1 MFRFRFGPGRTG
13 RQVEPVHVV
22 LDEPVV
28 EHAVQ
33 HQSIKRKTTVCP
45 PTQEDDDDFVDPPR
59 PNDSVQHESKKRR
72 TTVCPPTQEDDDDDD
87 DFVDPPLKHIRKQKV
102 LSLFYCRC
110 DSSNTKFCYYNNYN
124 LSQPR
129 HFCKNCRRYWT
140 KGGTLRNIPI
150 GGATRKI
157 NKRSSNPT
165 KRTSPVMQQPPPPP
179 PPPPPAAP
187 PLPLKEEPCVGYG
200 YGNNQHMEANIGN
213 LSSLL
218 GANPM
223 GPFGNLLIDGLSSN
237 LASKSDD
244 DVLIRTPIV
253 V

>member
-1 MFRFRFGPGRTG
+1 MRPFQSDSLLPLQRFIIPICKTLVNPRRRRRSGRVGAQIRTG

-33 HQSIKRKTTVCP
+33 H
-45 PTQEDDDDFVDPPR
+45 
-59 PNDSVQHESKKRR
+59 ESKKGR

-87 DFVDPPLKHIRKQKV
+87 DDFV

-187 PLPLKEEPCVGYG
+187 PLPLKQEPCVGYG

-244 DVLIRTPIV
+244 DVLIRTLIAV
-253 V
+253 

>member
-1 MFRFRFGPGRTG
+1 MHGDPS
-13 RQVEPVHVV
+13 QMDMHLQIPE
-22 LDEPVV
+22 L
-28 EHAVQ
+28 EHL
-33 HQSIKRKTTVCP
+33 KCP
-45 PTQEDDDDFVDPPR
+45 
-59 PNDSVQHESKKRR
+59 
-72 TTVCPPTQEDDDDDD
+72 
-87 DFVDPPLKHIRKQKV
+87 
-102 LSLFYCRC
+102 RC

-187 PLPLKEEPCVGYG
+187 PLPLKQEPCVGYG

-244 DVLIRTPIV
+244 DVLIRTPIADDRRSNFSRLNGNNSNPNSV
-253 V
+253 IGESSCWNGGENGWPDLSIFTPGSNFH